1 VAKTTSQLQPLSL
14 VIHSPTVRPL
24 TMTAFRA
31 TALLFAAAIFAPQ
44 TLAFTAL
51 SAKQTLAVSKNS
63 ARISTTTFL
72 NAIPP
77 ELHDASFLE
86 SSSQLISRLTQYQD
100 KEAAQGEFYF
110 FFFAGSGAGGI
121 GLAQIPR
128 IYSEL
133 SSIRAL
139 AGEGP
144 SEGGEP
150 VNAGLSSVF
159 YPTMFRKDIEK
170 AIAKIPSSAKISA
183 QGTSTTYL
191 ASKGY
196 IDITDF
202 VASLAKSGCNP
213 LASNALFE
221 ALSGGGGSC
230 CSPDVLDEKLAKYRS
245 ANDSVAAFVSDLQ
258 SASLT
263 KLSAYGGLAFLLF
276 LIFALIIESGTTA
289 FL

>member
-1 VAKTTSQLQPLSL
+1 M
-14 VIHSPTVRPL
+14 
-24 TMTAFRA
+24 MTFRA
-31 TALLFAAAIFAPQ
+31 TALLFAAAFFAPH

-51 SAKQTLAVSKNS
+51 SAKQTLAVPKNS
-63 ARISTTTFL
+63 ARIPTTSL

-77 ELHDASFLE
+77 AELHDASILE
-86 SSSQLISRLTQYQD
+86 SSFHLISRLTQERD
-100 KEAAQGEFYF
+100 KETAQGEFYF

-150 VNAGLSSVF
+150 VNVGLSSVF

-170 AIAKIPSSAKISA
+170 AIAKVPSSAKISA
-183 QGTSTTYL
+183 EGTSTTYL

-196 IDITDF
+196 IDISDF
-202 VASLAKSGCNP
+202 TASLAKSGCNP

-230 CSPDVLDEKLAKYRS
+230 VSPDVLEEKIAKYRS
-245 ANDSVAAFVSDLQ
+245 ASDSVAAFASDLQ
-258 SASLT
+258 AASLT
-263 KLSAYGGLAFLLF
+263 KLTAYSGLAFLLF
-276 LIFALIIESGTTA
+276 LIFALIAESGISA

>member
-1 VAKTTSQLQPLSL
+1 MTT
-14 VIHSPTVRPL
+14 
-24 TMTAFRA
+24 FRA
-31 TALLFAAAIFAPQ
+31 TALLFAAAFFAPP

-51 SAKQTLAVSKNS
+51 SAKQTLAVPKNS
-63 ARISTTTFL
+63 ARIPTTSL

-77 ELHDASFLE
+77 AELHDASILE
-86 SSSQLISRLTQYQD
+86 SSFHLISRLTQERD
-100 KEAAQGEFYF
+100 KETAQGEFYF

-150 VNAGLSSVF
+150 VNVGLSSVF

-170 AIAKIPSSAKISA
+170 AIAKVPSSAKISA
-183 QGTSTTYL
+183 EGTSTTYL

-196 IDITDF
+196 IDISDF
-202 VASLAKSGCNP
+202 TASLAKSGCNP

-221 ALSGGGGSC
+221 ALSGGG
-230 CSPDVLDEKLAKYRS
+230 
-245 ANDSVAAFVSDLQ
+245 
-258 SASLT
+258 
-263 KLSAYGGLAFLLF
+263 
-276 LIFALIIESGTTA
+276 
-289 FL
+289 